1 MQYGCFL
8 NKCAVTALVFLLTQG
23 VAASAQAEQ
32 SLIFSEF
39 QTAGMARG
47 DRGDGQANR
56 FEPFLETY
64 RGFAPAS
71 QDFIL
76 RAFSAGKLTEAPGGQ
91 GAAYANGQLAAN
103 LIRMTEDI
111 EGMARYVETRVIP
124 TSRDIPRASD
134 DFDRMIRK
142 FPDVVAVLTPD
153 VRSRII
159 AMEAQV
165 IAVLDREIANDE
177 QRIADL
183 RAKNAALNSLNSRL
197 ESLLG
202 ALGAGNHTN

>member
-1 MQYGCFL
+1 MQYGYFL
-8 NKCAVTALVFLLTQG
+8 NKCAVAALVLLLTQG
-23 VAASAQAEQ
+23 LAAPAQAEQ
-32 SLIFSEF
+32 SPIFSEF
-39 QTAGMARG
+39 QNAGMARG

-64 RGFAPAS
+64 QSFTPAS

-76 RAFSAGKLTEAPGGQ
+76 RAFSAGKLTVAPDGESV
-91 GAAYANGQLAAN
+91 AYANGQLAAN

-111 EGMARYVETRVIP
+111 EGMARYVETRIIP

-142 FPDVVAVLTPD
+142 FPDVVPVLTPD
-153 VRSRII
+153 VRSRIM
-159 AMEAQV
+159 ALEEQV
-165 IAVLDREIANDE
+165 IAVLDREIADDE

-183 RAKNAALNSLNSRL
+183 RAENAALDRLNSRL

-202 ALGAGNHTN
+202 ALGG

>member
-1 MQYGCFL
+1 MQYGYFL
-8 NKCAVTALVFLLTQG
+8 NKCAVASLVLLLTQG
-23 VAASAQAEQ
+23 LAAPVQAEQ
-32 SLIFSEF
+32 SPIFIEF

-76 RAFSAGKLTEAPGGQ
+76 RAFSAGKLTIAPDGESV
-91 GAAYANGQLAAN
+91 AYANGQLAAN

-111 EGMARYVETRVIP
+111 EGMALYVETRVIP

-153 VRSRII
+153 VRSRIM
-159 AMEAQV
+159 ALEEQVLVTLGEENEAIGEQL
-165 IAVLDREIANDE
+165 AGLKAENEALDR
-177 QRIADL
+177 
-183 RAKNAALNSLNSRL
+183 LNSRL

-202 ALGAGNHTN
+202 ALGG

>member
-1 MQYGCFL
+1 MQYGYFL
-8 NKCAVTALVFLLTQG
+8 NKCAVASLVLLLTQG
-23 VAASAQAEQ
+23 LAAPVQAEQ
-32 SLIFSEF
+32 SPIFIEF

-56 FEPFLETY
+56 FEPFLEMY

-76 RAFSAGKLTEAPGGQ
+76 RAFSAGKLTVAPDGESV
-91 GAAYANGQLAAN
+91 AYTNGQLAAN

-111 EGMARYVETRVIP
+111 EGMARYLETRIIP
-124 TSRDIPRASD
+124 ASRDIPRASD

-153 VRSRII
+153 VRSRIM
-159 AMEAQV
+159 AMEEQV
-165 IAVLDREIANDE
+165 IAVLDREIADDE

-183 RAKNAALNSLNSRL
+183 RVENAALDRLNSRL

-202 ALGAGNHTN
+202 ALGG

>member
-1 MQYGCFL
+1 MVTG
-8 NKCAVTALVFLLTQG
+8 AV
-23 VAASAQAEQ
+23 AEQ
-32 SLIFSEF
+32 SPIFTEF

-76 RAFSAGKLTEAPGGQ
+76 RAFSAGKLTEAPEGQ
-91 GAAYANGQLAAN
+91 SVAYANGQLAAN

-111 EGMARYVETRVIP
+111 EGMARYVETRIIP
-124 TSRDIPRASD
+124 TSGDIPRASD
-134 DFDRMIRK
+134 DFDRMIRT
-142 FPDVVAVLTPD
+142 FPDVVTVLTPD
-153 VRSRII
+153 VRSRIM
-159 AMEAQV
+159 AMEEQV
-165 IAVLDREIANDE
+165 IAVLDREIADDE

-183 RAKNAALNSLNSRL
+183 RAENAALDRLNSRL

-202 ALGAGNHTN
+202 ALGG

>member
-1 MQYGCFL
+1 MVLVGAMVTG
-8 NKCAVTALVFLLTQG
+8 AV
-23 VAASAQAEQ
+23 AEQ
-32 SLIFSEF
+32 SPIFIEF
-39 QTAGMARG
+39 QTAGMTRG
-47 DRGDGQANR
+47 DREDGQTNR

-76 RAFSAGKLTEAPGGQ
+76 RAFSAGKLTEAPEGQ
-91 GAAYANGQLAAN
+91 GLDYANGQLAAN

-111 EGMARYVETRVIP
+111 EGMARYVETRIIP
-124 TSRDIPRASD
+124 PSRDIPRASD

-153 VRSRII
+153 VRSRIM
-159 AMEAQV
+159 AFEEQV
-165 IAVLDREIANDE
+165 IAVLDREIADDE

-183 RAKNAALNSLNSRL
+183 RAENAALDRLNSRL

-202 ALGAGNHTN
+202 ALGG